1 MRDSCGRTID
11 YLRLS
16 VTDLCNYRCQYC
28 MPPEGVEKRLHSDIL
43 SIKELAEIAAAAVR
57 CGVKKIRLTGGEPL
71 VRRGLPDLC
80 RMLRAI
86 PGLAELCLTTNGS
99 LLPQLARPLR
109 DAGVDRLNISLDTLR
124 PDRFA
129 AMTRLGT
136 LQDVLAGIKA
146 AEAAGFRNLKFDTVL
161 IGGFNDDEIED
172 FVNLSREHPWEMR
185 FIELMPMGPCA
196 GWDRSRF
203 LPAETVLD
211 RMAEL
216 EPIEAQGVAHLPS
229 EPRLLRGLPPD
240 SGDGGRQAEGLPPQ
254 PGRDPPPGPP
264 RPGAGGRRPAGH
276 PPQAG
281 APPSHRTVQRH
292 APKHESDRRMT
303 TMAEL
308 THFNEQGRA
317 RMVDVTEKAVTHRR
331 AVAAGEIH
339 MAPETLQNI
348 KDGTLK
354 KGDVLAVAQVAGIQ
368 AAKHNWELIPMC
380 HPLPLTG
387 IDITFALSDSP
398 CMVEIQAAVTC
409 TGVTG
414 VEMEAL
420 TAVSVAAL
428 TIYDMCKAVQKDMRI
443 ENIRL
448 LSKSGGKSG
457 DYQIKE

>member
-43 SIKELAEIAAAAVR
+43 SIEELAEIAAAAVR

-109 DAGVDRLNISLDTLR
+109 DAGVDRLNLSLDTLR

-196 GWDRSRF
+196 GWQSWNPSRPRAWPGGTSC
-203 LPAETVLD
+203 PA
-211 RMAEL
+211 RWG
-216 EPIEAQGVAHLPS
+216 Q
-229 EPRLLRGLPPD
+229 
-240 SGDGGRQAEGLPPQ
+240 
-254 PGRDPPPGPP
+254 
-264 RPGAGGRRPAGH
+264 
-276 PPQAG
+276 
-281 APPSHRTVQRH
+281 
-292 APKHESDRRMT
+292 
-303 TMAEL
+303 
-308 THFNEQGRA
+308 
-317 RMVDVTEKAVTHRR
+317 
-331 AVAAGEIH
+331 
-339 MAPETLQNI
+339 
-348 KDGTLK
+348 
-354 KGDVLAVAQVAGIQ
+354 
-368 AAKHNWELIPMC
+368 
-380 HPLPLTG
+380 
-387 IDITFALSDSP
+387 
-398 CMVEIQAAVTC
+398 
-409 TGVTG
+409 
-414 VEMEAL
+414 
-420 TAVSVAAL
+420 
-428 TIYDMCKAVQKDMRI
+428 
-443 ENIRL
+443 
-448 LSKSGGKSG
+448 
-457 DYQIKE
+457 